1 MQMAGSV
8 QRKKKT
14 FIIAVLV
21 GATVSCSIPR
31 PSVETN
37 GPAAVSFAQSEDE
50 ANVAIAPSGARQDAG
65 TLKMPDPE
73 DPIEVTVED
82 AILLSIE
89 HNLSLTV
96 ERLNPFISRTFED
109 QERAVFDPNLT
120 GVFSYFNEKG
130 PLGDIAA
137 SEDPD
142 YEDSRTD
149 FDFAASQFF
158 PTGTTLSAELSN
170 IRTWSD
176 LYSDRYA
183 SRVGLSVTQALLRG
197 RGLDVNLANLRQAG
211 LDTRFSQYELRG
223 FIETLVAEVEKTYWD
238 YALSQR
244 QIQIVEASLEV
255 AEQQLRETKEIIAVG
270 RMAESELAAAQSEIA
285 LRRQNLID
293 ARSLMATT
301 RLRLLRLLNPP
312 SRDLWKQ
319 ELLLLNQPAV
329 PQIEL
334 DDVASHA
341 EVALRM
347 RPDLN
352 QARLGILR
360 NELEI
365 VKTKNGLLPKLDLFI
380 NLGKTGYSE
389 SFGGSVSDISKDG
402 YDFLAGVR
410 FQYPPRNRDARA
422 RQERALLGREQAAE
436 ALGNLSQLVQLD
448 VRSAYIETIRAKE
461 QIFATAATRQF
472 QEESLRIETEKF
484 RVGRSTSLLVA
495 QAQRDLVSSQISEI
509 RAVVNYL
516 KALVELHRLEGSLL
530 ERRGIAAPGREP
542 VDLAAHHQSLPVS
555 AQ

>member
-1 MQMAGSV
+1 MRSAGSIRW
-8 QRKKKT
+8 QKKIL
-14 FIIAVLV
+14 IIAALYGVI
-21 GATVSCSIPR
+21 VSCSIPR
-31 PSVETN
+31 PAVDTNDRLDLSVPPSKGETD
-37 GPAAVSFAQSEDE
+37 VKTTQSKTQEDQ
-50 ANVAIAPSGARQDAG
+50 S
-65 TLKMPDPE
+65 TLRIKNSE
-73 DPIEVTVED
+73 GPIEVTVED

-96 ERLNPFISRTFED
+96 ERLNPSILRTFED
-109 QERAVFDPNLT
+109 QERAVFDPDLT

-130 PLGDIAA
+130 PLGDMAV

-158 PTGTTLSAELSN
+158 PTGTTISADLSN
-170 IRTWSD
+170 IRRWSD

-183 SRVGLSVTQALLRG
+183 SRVGLSVTQALLQG
-197 RGLDVNLANLRQAG
+197 RGLDVNLANLRQAE

-223 FIETLVAEVEKTYWD
+223 FIEALVAEVEKTYWD

-255 AEQQLRETKEIIAVG
+255 AKQQLRETEEIIAVG
-270 RMAESELAAAQSEIA
+270 RLAETEVAAAQAEIA

-293 ARSLMATT
+293 ARSIMAST

-312 SRDLWKQ
+312 SLNLWKQ

-329 PQIEL
+329 PEIKL
-334 DDVASHA
+334 DDVKSHV

-352 QARLGILR
+352 QARLGVQR
-360 NELEI
+360 DDLEI

-380 NLGKTGYSE
+380 NLGKTGYAD
-389 SFGGSVSDISKDG
+389 SFGGSVSGITKDG
-402 YDFLAGVR
+402 YDVLAGVR
-410 FQYPPRNRDARA
+410 FEYPPRNRDARA
-422 RQERALLGREQAAE
+422 RQERALLDREQAEE
-436 ALGNLSQLVQLD
+436 ALENLAQLVQLD
-448 VRSAYIETIRAKE
+448 VRSAYIETNRAKE
-461 QIFATAATRQF
+461 QIYATAATRQF
-472 QEESLRIETEKF
+472 QEESFRVETEKF
-484 RVGRSTSLLVA
+484 RVGRSTNLLVA

-509 RAVVNYL
+509 RAVVSYL

-530 ERRGIAAPGREP
+530 ERRGIVAPGREP
-542 VDLAAHHQSLPVS
+542 VSFP
-555 AQ
+555 AQGR